1 MPIITEE
8 EQLIAANTVSA
19 NLLDLIGNGIDFPL
33 AFTTSRK
40 VGSVKE
46 SNAGERIND
55 SIHLILETRIG
66 ERIMNPEF
74 GSRLPE
80 LVFEPNDPILHR
92 LLHLYTVEALNRWEK
107 RIQITQ
113 VTLID
118 NFQDDRNGVGISISY
133 RIRNTHIQGSYVYPF
148 VLGGMPTQSLYTG
161 SEARRLLEHG
171 ALE

>member
-1 MPIITEE
+1 MALIPEE
-8 EQLIAANTVSA
+8 EQLVAATTVSM
-19 NLLDLIGNGIDFPL
+19 NLLELIGNGIDFPL
-33 AFTTSRK
+33 TFSISKK

-66 ERIMNPEF
+66 ERVFNPEF

-107 RIQITQ
+107 RIEIVQ
-113 VTLID
+113 VTLSD
-118 NFQDDRNGVGISISY
+118 NQEDYNEIGISISY
-133 RIRNTHIQGSYVYPF
+133 RIRNSHIQGSFVYPF
-148 VLGGMPTQSLYTG
+148 VLGGMPTSSLYTG
-161 SEARRLLEHG
+161 IESRRLMEHG

>member
-1 MPIITEE
+1 MSSISEQ
-8 EQLIAANTVSA
+8 EQLVANTTVSM

-40 VGSVKE
+40 VGSIKE
-46 SNAGERIND
+46 SNAGKRIND
-55 SIHLILETRIG
+55 SIHIILETRIG
-66 ERIMNPEF
+66 ERVFNPEF

-107 RIQITQ
+107 RIEITQ
-113 VTLID
+113 VVLLD
-118 NFQDDRNGVGISISY
+118 NLEDRNQIGISISY
-133 RIRNTHIQGSYVYPF
+133 RIRNSHIQGSYVYPF
-148 VLGGMPTQSLYTG
+148 VFGGMPTSDLYTG
-161 SEARRLLEHG
+161 IESRRLMEHG